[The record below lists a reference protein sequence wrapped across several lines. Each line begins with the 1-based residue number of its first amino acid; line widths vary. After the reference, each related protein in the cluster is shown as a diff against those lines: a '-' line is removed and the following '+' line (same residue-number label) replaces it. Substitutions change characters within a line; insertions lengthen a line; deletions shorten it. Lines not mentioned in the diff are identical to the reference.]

1 MSETPET
8 QTAAAEETTPDAEAP
23 AAADASTEPTEQAEA
38 EADKTEVEKPEAA
51 SAAREAAKWRKQF
64 REAESQVAALTE
76 RLTAL
81 QRREVER
88 LASADMADPED
99 LWRSGVEL
107 TELLDEDGN
116 VEIQGA
122 RGLDLSMA
130 FAARRVLV
138 TVEEIVPRGTF
149 QRSAAPRAF
158 ILGRSFVTAVAHV
171 PFGAYPTSCVPY
183 YAADYREL
191 AGLNRTT
198 PLIAPGL
205 RERHRQR
212 QGPRLRRLH
221 AEGRI
226 VTWAD
231 DPDWFAAVKSQA
243 VQALRDGLRPE
254 ARQRRRA
261 LWDEA
266 RRARQG
272 AWRRARNLAGERA
285 TPEQIAAGIRRGT
298 ITCERCGAV
307 VPRTGTRQRLCPDCR
322 REHERAYQ
330 REWKQRKRARGALRG
345 AARTA

>member
-1 MSETPET
+1 MRVSAPLHSPPGTLEYD
-8 QTAAAEETTPDAEAP
+8 PDADRLRCTVCGNWYRNLAQH
-23 AAADASTEPTEQAEA
+23 A
-38 EADKTEVEKPEAA
+38 
-51 SAAREAAKWRKQF
+51 
-64 REAESQVAALTE
+64 
-76 RLTAL
+76 RLTH
-81 QRREVER
+81 
-88 LASADMADPED
+88 
-99 LWRSGVEL
+99 
-107 TELLDEDGN
+107 
-116 VEIQGA
+116 
-122 RGLDLSMA
+122 GLS
-130 FAARRVLV
+130 
-138 TVEEIVPRGTF
+138 
-149 QRSAAPRAF
+149 
-158 ILGRSFVTAVAHV
+158 
-171 PFGAYPTSCVPY
+171 
-183 YAADYREL
+183 AADYREL

-198 PLIAPGL
+198 ALMAPGL
-205 RERHRQR
+205 RDHQR
-212 QGPRLRRLH
+212 TVQAPRLRRLH

-231 DPDWFAAVKSQA
+231 DPAWFAEVKSQA

-330 REWKQRKRARGALRG
+330 REWKQRKRTRGALRG